1 MKGLKVIIWIFA
13 LFMGVSAKADDAK
26 KLFDNR
32 EYLKAARLYNA
43 GAKDAIMASE
53 YSTYLE
59 NTLYEGE
66 CYYALNLT
74 SDLKKSLDTIEI
86 AYANYGDKVEDVQQ
100 RLLIEEGIYKL
111 KGSYYTLLF
120 TTNNTHFEQAIST
133 FQKAESI
140 IDKLYKETTFD
151 DASLRV
157 ILYRDEINLYYA
169 AHDYAKSLA
178 LCDVICD
185 YYANLGVSGTSNYDF
200 DKVNYRLYVDAF
212 RSRAII
218 KARLNDFDGAITDI
232 TQIEGYKSQPIL
244 LRTIGKILMMEYDST
259 GKDTR
264 SEAKRYYSKYIS
276 YIKKYIAV
284 NLQSMTEI
292 QREQYW
298 LSMHD
303 FVFDCYRLEDY
314 APEMLY
320 DLALFS
326 KGYLTNKNLHYRWQD
341 VRNKLSSDACAIEF
355 VQYNGKDDTKQIGAL
370 IINSNSSRP
379 KFIHITD
386 VDAFEDLKLKSG
398 TRVGDAISQ
407 DRPTWKDELYND
419 NHLGSKIWTDELMS
433 YIGEAKKVYFAPDG
447 LLHTLAIEY
456 IMSDSQK
463 ECHRLSSTR
472 TIINPPKKDVSKIL
486 VCGDINFATA
496 INDNTRIDN
505 DVTAYKTLANSGCYF
520 KNLPGTA
527 TEIDSISEK
536 LECYSK
542 GKITTVLRGS
552 DASDTQFCKKANEA
566 DIVHISTHGFFT
578 GTIHS
583 TDLSPAITDNSLS
596 ESGLAM
602 AGVNANLH
610 NNAFDATHYDG
621 ILTAKELSEQNFS
634 NIKMIVLSACQTG
647 LGYIT
652 GDGVYGLQRGLKA
665 AGVGAMTLSLWSVD
679 DYATCEL
686 MQRFYAELLKP
697 GATDIYHSFMQAR
710 KSLMTDKAITSYK
723 FSAAK
728 LALKANNLNFNKP
741 QYTNAFILIDVL

>member
-26 KLFDNR
+26 RLFDSR
-32 EYLKAARLYNA
+32 EYLKAAQLYNA
-43 GAKDAIMASE
+43 GAKDALTANK
-53 YSTYLE
+53 YGTYLE

-86 AYANYGDKVEDVQQ
+86 AYANYGDKVDDVQQ

-111 KGSYYTLLF
+111 KGSYYTLLY
-120 TTNNTHFEQAIST
+120 TANNTNFEQAIST

-178 LCDVICD
+178 LCDEICD
-185 YYANLGVSGTSNYDF
+185 YYANLGVSATSSYDF

-218 KARLNDFDGAITDI
+218 KARLKDFDGAIKDI
-232 TQIEGYKSQPIL
+232 TQIEGYKSQPTL
-244 LRTIGKILMMEYDST
+244 LRTIGKILMMKYDNT
-259 GKDTR
+259 DKDTR
-264 SEAKRYYSKYIS
+264 SEAKRYYSQYIS
-276 YIKKYIAV
+276 YIKDNIAA

-326 KGYLTNKNLHYRWQD
+326 KGYLTNKNSHYRWQD

-355 VQYNGKDDTKQIGAL
+355 VQYNGKDDSQQIGAL
-370 IINSNSSRP
+370 IINSKSTKP

-386 VDAFEDLKLKSG
+386 VDVFEDLKLRSG

-407 DRPTWKDELYND
+407 DRPTLKDELYND
-419 NHLGSKIWTDELMS
+419 NQLGSKIWTDELMS
-433 YIGEAKKVYFAPDG
+433 YIGAAKKVYFAPDG
-447 LLHTLAIEY
+447 LLHALAIEY
-456 IMSDSQK
+456 IMPDSLK

-472 TIINPPKKDVSKIL
+472 TIINPPKKDISKIL

-542 GKITTVLRGS
+542 EKIATVLRGS

-610 NNAFDATHYDG
+610 NKAFDATHYDG

-665 AGVGAMTLSLWSVD
+665 SGVGAMTLSLWSVD

-710 KSLMTDKAITSYK
+710 KSLMTDKSITSYK